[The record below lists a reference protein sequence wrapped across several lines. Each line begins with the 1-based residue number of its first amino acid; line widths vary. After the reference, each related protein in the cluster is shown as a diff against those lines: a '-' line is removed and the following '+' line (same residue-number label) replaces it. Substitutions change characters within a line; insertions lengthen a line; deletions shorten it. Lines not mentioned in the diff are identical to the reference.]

1 MRDVHCHIL
10 PNVDDGAKDL
20 NESLS
25 MLEAAKRAGITSIV
39 CTPHCRDPYFDY
51 DAMGDA
57 FD

>member
-25 MLEAAKRAGITSIV
+25 MLEAA
-39 CTPHCRDPYFDY
+39 
-51 DAMGDA
+51 
-57 FD
+57 